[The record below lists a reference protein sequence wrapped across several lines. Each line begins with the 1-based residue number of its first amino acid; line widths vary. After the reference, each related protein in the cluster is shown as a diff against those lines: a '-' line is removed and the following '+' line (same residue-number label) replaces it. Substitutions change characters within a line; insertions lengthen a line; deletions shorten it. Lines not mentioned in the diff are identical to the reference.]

1 MADRQKVRS
10 VTKAQESEAPN
21 AIASSQTLVRGLSVL
36 DAVASGATDLP
47 ALSAAL
53 GMTRSTTHRLAT
65 ALVERRYLNFVPRE
79 GYSLGPKLLE
89 LGFRAQR
96 SMLLPRVARPYLD
109 RLSEACEDTIHLGV
123 LDGGWALYLDK
134 IPGRRRIEISSRVG
148 ERHPVW
154 STGLGKA
161 LILDLDETRWRKF
174 YEVGEARGVR
184 HARTLED
191 WLERMRVY
199 ASQGV
204 TFDLE
209 ENEPQI
215 YCIAAPIRDASGG
228 TVAAFSVSTTAPYL
242 VDGRMEKMTGE
253 IREVGH
259 AISRALGWP
268 GPAEPGTPNKTLARK
283 RRK

>member
-1 MADRQKVRS
+1 
-10 VTKAQESEAPN
+10 
-21 AIASSQTLVRGLSVL
+21 
-36 DAVASGATDLP
+36 
-47 ALSAAL
+47 
-53 GMTRSTTHRLAT
+53 
-65 ALVERRYLNFVPRE
+65 
-79 GYSLGPKLLE
+79 
-89 LGFRAQR
+89 
-96 SMLLPRVARPYLD
+96 
-109 RLSEACEDTIHLGV
+109 
-123 LDGGWALYLDK
+123 
-134 IPGRRRIEISSRVG
+134 
-148 ERHPVW
+148 
-154 STGLGKA
+154 LGKA

-184 HARTLED
+184 HVRTLEE

-253 IREVGH
+253 IREVGY